1 MKNQKTKTKKGR
13 VVSTAMDKTISVAVD
28 TQKKHPRYKKYL
40 KQRSK
45 FYAHDEEEEASE
57 GDRVLISETR
67 PTSKKKRWK
76 LEEILDETGGES

>member
-1 MKNQKTKTKKGR
+1 MKKKKKGR
-13 VVSTAMDKTISVAVD
+13 VLSASMDKTITVAVD
-28 TQKKHPRYKKYL
+28 TQRQHPRYKKYL

-45 FYAHDEEEEASE
+45 FYAHDEEEEAKE

-76 LEEILDETGGES
+76 LEKVLEETGGES

>member
-1 MKNQKTKTKKGR
+1 MKKQMTKKKKGR
-13 VVSTAMDKTISVAVD
+13 VVSTAMDKTIAVAVD
-28 TQKKHPRYKKYL
+28 TQKRHPRYKKYL

-45 FYAHDEEEEASE
+45 FYAHDEEEEAAE

>member
-1 MKNQKTKTKKGR
+1 MKKKKKGR
-13 VVSTAMDKTISVAVD
+13 VLSASMDKTITVAVD
-28 TQKKHPRYKKYL
+28 TQRQHPRYKKYL

-45 FYAHDEEEEASE
+45 FYAHDEEEEAKA

-76 LEEILDETGGES
+76 LEKVLEETGGES

>member
-1 MKNQKTKTKKGR
+1 MKKQKIKTKKGR
-13 VVSTAMDKTISVAVD
+13 VESTAMDKTITVTVD
-28 TQKKHPRYKKYL
+28 TQKRHPRYKKYL

-57 GDRVLISETR
+57 GDWVLISETR